1 MKDSFQSAT
10 ESYQTTSIQS
20 RLRRDSHAV
29 VLPPRYNIFD
39 TLDANAEEVIVCKAN
54 RPPAFSSFYKPI
66 TYADIRHLYA
76 LHKETLRS
84 DPFRGTMAT
93 MMVGFKYPLKLL
105 RKGLSENPW
114 FFSVL
119 TFVIDLVF
127 TVLYLLEIEVNAS
140 QKCGNQ
146 TGDKLT
152 CGWDGFANYFIVN
165 RPQKTYEIL
174 LILSAIQLS
183 FLITKILLVVDN
195 WRKFITSLEFFVES
209 ITVTAFLSLFLVS
222 FYTDNKTHNPRFIY
236 IPYFLRVLSFVPNLK
251 AILRVRR
258 AFNIKYFS
266 EYAEKFIILLA
277 YIWALVYFGV
287 CSFNYFESRG
297 KTAGFKTGNTDGVK
311 LDIVG
316 SFYFIFITM
325 STVGYGDITPSTKP
339 GQLIVILLIFLGLAF
354 LPGLVGDLQETIRIQ
369 TSGAGAYT
377 RGRNPFVVLC
387 GEFRTSSRLLEMIY
401 AILRRDNETA
411 VVILSRREL
420 PLDVKYKLKQHDL
433 KQRVTYLHGTGLGNA
448 DLQRVQLN
456 YAVSAFILASH
467 YTPNHRIEDEHNT
480 LRAWAFDRFAPD
492 VPIFLETILPQT
504 AYVQEDLATGI
515 VCVDEFKQV
524 FLGYNCLYRGVGTLF
539 LNLLR
544 GAKRYDEYEEPWEAQ
559 YGDGTANEIYKI
571 PLNPLFTGKSFTF
584 LSFYLFKEFQIILF
598 ALNTYIPEKDLFHV
612 LLNPGNDYKM
622 KSDDECFFIAQNLS
636 DVSRFTNLTQAEFE
650 RSEEGSVNL
659 KNAEQRVLIRTE
671 TDLVIPHRNTEL
683 QPKRKTDSI
692 IAEYQYDIGYPPH
705 THEGKVPLCLLM
717 PEPSKLKDVM
727 LESAEHLFGHILVC
741 SNNYH
746 MFRFICTLR
755 SANIRPSNLKTIV
768 IMVPES
774 PNEIEFSR
782 FAHFPKVFFIKGY
795 ASKARHLR
803 RAGLFKA
810 ERVVLTNLHNQMEA
824 DDNSS
829 DGLADSSTIMIS
841 NMIHKM
847 CAEQGLRNPVLL
859 DVLRRSNI
867 RFLTPGSTLIAPKA
881 TRKFLTK
888 RSGHHSETI
897 NDVHFTPMFASGRIV
912 CPVMLESILS
922 AAYHEPLTI
931 KLFNILCGV
940 RYKLDSELEKLLK
953 FNQSQLSYVLTPPEF
968 VGKTFGQLYKSL
980 CLNNGIIPIEIS
992 CPLYIQILPGVCY

>member
-66 TYADIRHLYA
+66 TYADIRHL
-76 LHKETLRS
+76 S

-127 TVLYLLEIEVNAS
+127 TLEIEVNAS

-222 FYTDNKTHNPRFIY
+222 FYTDNKTHNPH

-504 AYVQEDLATGI
+504 AYVQEDLATG
-515 VCVDEFKQV
+515 
-524 FLGYNCLYRGVGTLF
+524 T
-539 LNLLR
+539 
-544 GAKRYDEYEEPWEAQ
+544 KRYDEYEEPWEAQ

-636 DVSRFTNLTQAEFE
+636 DTQAEFE

-705 THEGKVPLCLLM
+705 THEGK
-717 PEPSKLKDVM
+717 
-727 LESAEHLFGHILVC
+727 GW
-741 SNNYH
+741 
-746 MFRFICTLR
+746 
-755 SANIRPSNLKTIV
+755 
-768 IMVPES
+768 
-774 PNEIEFSR
+774 
-782 FAHFPKVFFIKGY
+782 
-795 ASKARHLR
+795 
-803 RAGLFKA
+803 
-810 ERVVLTNLHNQMEA
+810 
-824 DDNSS
+824 
-829 DGLADSSTIMIS
+829 
-841 NMIHKM
+841 
-847 CAEQGLRNPVLL
+847 
-859 DVLRRSNI
+859 
-867 RFLTPGSTLIAPKA
+867 
-881 TRKFLTK
+881 K
-888 RSGHHSETI
+888 RS
-897 NDVHFTPMFASGRIV
+897 
-912 CPVMLESILS
+912 
-922 AAYHEPLTI
+922 
-931 KLFNILCGV
+931 
-940 RYKLDSELEKLLK
+940 
-953 FNQSQLSYVLTPPEF
+953 
-968 VGKTFGQLYKSL
+968 
-980 CLNNGIIPIEIS
+980 
-992 CPLYIQILPGVCY
+992 